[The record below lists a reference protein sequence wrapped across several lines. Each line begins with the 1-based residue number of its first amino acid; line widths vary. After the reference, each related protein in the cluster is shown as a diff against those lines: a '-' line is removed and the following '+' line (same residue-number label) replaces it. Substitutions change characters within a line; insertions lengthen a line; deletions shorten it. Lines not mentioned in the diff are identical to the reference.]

1 MSMTEELKSVIPM
14 TNVSG
19 GKENGLEFGTS
30 GL

>member
-1 MSMTEELKSVIPM
+1 MSMTEELKSVIPI
-14 TNVSG
+14 TNVAS